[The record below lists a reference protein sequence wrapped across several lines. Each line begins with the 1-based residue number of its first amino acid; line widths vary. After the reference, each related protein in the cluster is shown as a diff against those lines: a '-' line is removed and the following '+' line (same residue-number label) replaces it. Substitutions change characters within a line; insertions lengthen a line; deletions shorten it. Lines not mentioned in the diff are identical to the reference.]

1 MIKIDTIL
9 CLSLMGMALLAMI
22 AADQSLA
29 KSRELELNVR
39 NYMFM
44 TISHDH
50 GVQPPK

>member
-9 CLSLMGMALLAMI
+9 CLSLMGMALMAMI
-22 AADQSLA
+22 TANDSLA
-29 KSRELELNVR
+29 KSKELELNVR

-50 GVQPPK
+50 GVQPPQ